1 MKRQI
6 RLAMTAVV
14 LLICL
19 VARTRADV
27 LEQVPEDALVV
38 IKVNNLQSVSN
49 KLSKFADDIGLAQA
63 MQQFKDPLNALQQQ
77 AGIKEGLNKEGD
89 LAFVGLDPKT
99 DPEHED
105 EAMLFLIP
113 VTDYKAF
120 IGNFADAKTEGEVTE
135 VTLPNT
141 PQPSYIAHWGN
152 YAVLAPSKAIVALK
166 HGGVKPQ
173 GAVAKELASKDI
185 VVFGN
190 MPKVKERVLPMI
202 QEHKGE
208 LLEKVQA
215 GIQQSG
221 APNAAMMKNMVSMFV
236 DAASALIRD
245 SRGASFAI
253 NFTPEGISTTLLGD
267 FNEGTKAADIVSGV
281 KNSSEPLLE
290 GLPTEKYLFFGGF
303 VNDPA
308 NAPKISAALLDP
320 IADELK
326 KAQGDQAAAIN
337 DYIDSTKKILSLYT
351 GGAIGV
357 IAPTGAIG
365 QDALVQTVSI
375 IHGNSKELVAAYK
388 QAFAAQQKLAAG
400 LGQQAVK
407 MDIESKDNAKTV
419 NGVNFDQITMKFN
432 ADPNDPQAQQAQ
444 QGINMMYGPN
454 GMQVLLGA
462 ADDNTVIVAMGV
474 PEAQLTE
481 AIDAAKKKDTAVAS
495 TESLKTVAA
504 NLPKNRVMVGYIA
517 VDQIVTTGLNYARQ
531 FGFGVPLQLPPDLPP
546 IGIAIATEGSSVRI
560 DSYTPMSL
568 IQSLVAAGMQMKMQ
582 MQGGGAP
589 PPAAVP

>member
-14 LLICL
+14 LLVCL
-19 VARTRADV
+19 VARSRADV

-38 IKVNNLQSVSN
+38 IKVNNLQAVSN
-49 KLSKFADDIGLAQA
+49 KLSKFAEDIGLAQA
-63 MQQFKDPLNALQQQ
+63 APQFSNPLNALQEH

-99 DPEHED
+99 DPEHQD

-120 IGNFADAKTEGEVTE
+120 IGNFADAKTEGDVTE

-141 PQPSYIAHWGN
+141 PQPSYIGHWGN

-173 GAVAKELASKDI
+173 GAVAKELSSKDI

-202 QEHKGE
+202 QEHKDE
-208 LLEKVQA
+208 LLQKVEA
-215 GIQQSG
+215 GLKQGG
-221 APNAAMMKNMVSMFV
+221 APNAAMTKNMFAMLI
-236 DAASALIRD
+236 DAATALVRD
-245 SRGASFAI
+245 SRGASFAM
-253 NFTPEGISTTLLGD
+253 NFTPEGISTTILAD
-267 FNEGTKAADIVSGV
+267 FNDGTKPAELISGI
-281 KNSSEPLLE
+281 KNSSEPMLE

-308 NAPKISAALLDP
+308 NAPKVSAALLDP
-320 IADELK
+320 MADELK
-326 KAQGDQAAAIN
+326 KAAGDQAQAVN
-337 DYIDSTKKILSLYT
+337 DYIASTKKIMALYT

-365 QDALVQTVSI
+365 QDALIQTVSI
-375 IHGNSKELVAAYK
+375 IHGDSKQLIAAYK
-388 QAFAAQQKLAAG
+388 DAFAAQQKMMAG
-400 LGQQAVK
+400 LGQQAIKTDVETK
-407 MDIESKDNAKTV
+407 ENAKTV
-419 NGVNFDQITMKFN
+419 GGVNFDQITMKFN

-444 QGINMMYGPN
+444 QGINMLYGPN
-454 GMQVLLGA
+454 GMQLLVGA

-474 PEAQLTE
+474 PDAQLTE
-481 AIDAAKKKDTAVAS
+481 AIESAKKKDTAVAS
-495 TESLKTVAA
+495 TDSLKAVAA
-504 NLPKNRVMVGYIA
+504 NLPKNRAMVGYIA
-517 VDQIVTTGLNYARQ
+517 LDQIVTTGLNYARQ

-546 IGIAIATEGSSVRI
+546 IGVAVATEGSTVRI
-560 DSYTPMSL
+560 DTYTPMSL

-589 PPAAVP
+589 PAAVP

>member
-1 MKRQI
+1 
-6 RLAMTAVV
+6 
-14 LLICL
+14 
-19 VARTRADV
+19 
-27 LEQVPEDALVV
+27 
-38 IKVNNLQSVSN
+38 
-49 KLSKFADDIGLAQA
+49 
-63 MQQFKDPLNALQQQ
+63 
-77 AGIKEGLNKEGD
+77 
-89 LAFVGLDPKT
+89 
-99 DPEHED
+99 
-105 EAMLFLIP
+105 
-113 VTDYKAF
+113 
-120 IGNFADAKTEGEVTE
+120 
-135 VTLPNT
+135 
-141 PQPSYIAHWGN
+141 
-152 YAVLAPSKAIVALK
+152 
-166 HGGVKPQ
+166 
-173 GAVAKELASKDI
+173 
-185 VVFGN
+185 

-375 IHGNSKELVAAYK
+375 IHGNSKELIAAYK

>member
-6 RLAMTAVV
+6 RLAITALV
-14 LLICL
+14 LVICL

-38 IKVNNLQSVSN
+38 VKVSNLQSLSN
-49 KLSKFADDIGLAQA
+49 KLSKFAEDIGLAQA
-63 MQQFKDPLNALQQQ
+63 APQFSNPLNALQEH

-89 LAFVGLDPKT
+89 LAFVALDPKT
-99 DPEHED
+99 NPENQD

-120 IGNFADAKTEGEVTE
+120 LGNFQDAKTEGEVSE

-152 YAVLAPSKAIVALK
+152 YAVLAPSKAVVSLK
-166 HGGVKPQ
+166 HGGIKPQ
-173 GAVAKELASKDI
+173 GAVAKELSSKDI

-190 MPKVKERVLPMI
+190 MPKVKERVLPLI
-202 QEHKGE
+202 QEHKDE
-208 LLEKVQA
+208 MLQKVEA
-215 GIQQSG
+215 GLQQSG
-221 APNAAMMKNMVSMFV
+221 AGANGAMAKNMFGMLI
-236 DAASALIRD
+236 DALSAMVRD
-245 SRGASFAI
+245 SRGASFAL
-253 NFTPEGISTTLLGD
+253 NFTPEGISTTMLGD
-267 FNEGTKAADIVSGV
+267 FNDGTKAAEVVSGF

-290 GLPTEKYLFFGGF
+290 GLPAEKYLFFGGF

-308 NAPKISAALLDP
+308 NAQKISTSLIDP
-320 IADELK
+320 IAAELK
-326 KAQGDQAAAIN
+326 KSAGDEAQAVN
-337 DYIDSTKKILSLYT
+337 DYIESTKKIISLYT

-357 IAPTGAIG
+357 VAPTGALG
-365 QDALVQTVSI
+365 QDALIQTVSVL
-375 IHGNSKELVAAYK
+375 HGDSKQLIAAYK
-388 QAFAAQQKLAAG
+388 QALSAQTKMVGAM
-400 LGQQAVK
+400 GQQAVK
-407 MDIESKDNAKTV
+407 MNVDVKESAKTV
-419 NGVNFDQITMKFN
+419 GGVNFDQITMKFD

-454 GMQVLLGA
+454 GMQTLIGA
-462 ADDNTVIVAMGV
+462 IDDKTTLIAMGL
-474 PEAQLTE
+474 PEAQLTN
-481 AIDAAKKKDTAVAS
+481 AIEAAKKNDTTIAS
-495 TESLKTVAA
+495 TDALKGVAA

-546 IGIAIATEGSSVRI
+546 IGIAVATEGSTVRV
-560 DSYTPMSL
+560 DTYTPMSL

-589 PPAAVP
+589 PAAVP